1 MGKSKSSTST
11 EVKEPQVQQ
20 NAVLILLGDI
30 ADTTWRMFIPTAGLG
45 VLGFYLDS
53 FWKTSPILAIA
64 GVIIGAG
71 LAALL
76 VRQQL
81 RRIKR

>member
-1 MGKSKSSTST
+1 MGEKKSSTSP
-11 EVKEPQVQQ
+11 EESEPQISQ
-20 NAVLILLGDI
+20 NAVLILVGDI

-45 VLGFYLDS
+45 VIGFYLDS
-53 FWKTSPILAIA
+53 FWGTSPILAIA
-64 GVIIGAG
+64 GVFIGAG

-81 RRIKR
+81 RKVKR